1 MKRVAST
8 VLNVVCTS
16 RVLTSVTRHS
26 PQLSARASAE
36 CGFSWWFPVWTRPDS
51 QDNRPQWNWN
61 LNRENAVERLLF
73 LTREREMRYP
83 PSSSS
88 SVVVV
93 VVKPVFDGNP
103 ISLSFSLDT
112 SKFVGDWTVWWLHSH
127 VSFHL
132 PTCGG
137 ISSRCAIERERKKE
151 QKTPWH
157 TPVAHLFNFLILIF
171 SARSGILFFSI
182 NPETVKYKPNHT
194 HTDTHSKWRWVLKK
208 KKKKKKEP
216 TMFWL
221 CRCRPPRDDDD
232 PSPSNAAA
240 ALGARKMLYKTKMS
254 AHWATE
260 RYPVHLGDSALLVWA
275 VTYTKSWPLLR
286 RRRRRRRRLISPDTM
301 LFFILY
307 AYLNVLLLLL
317 VYLPVLNSRQTL

>member
-1 MKRVAST
+1 MLCVRV
-8 VLNVVCTS
+8 
-16 RVLTSVTRHS
+16 
-26 PQLSARASAE
+26 
-36 CGFSWWFPVWTRPDS
+36 GFSQVW
-51 QDNRPQWNWN
+51 QDTPPNCPRELQQNAVFRDGFQSELGLTAKTIGRSGIEISIEKMQWNVFCFW
-61 LNRENAVERLLF
+61 
-73 LTREREMRYP
+73 RERERCVIRP
-83 PSSSS
+83 RRRRRLLLLLSSQFSTVTQSLSLSLSTRRNSS
-88 SVVVV
+88 GIELFGGCILTCHSTCRRVEEFPVVV
-93 VVKPVFDGNP
+93 P
-103 ISLSFSLDT
+103 
-112 SKFVGDWTVWWLHSH
+112 
-127 VSFHL
+127 
-132 PTCGG
+132 
-137 ISSRCAIERERKKE
+137 SREKERKNKRPRD
-151 QKTPWH
+151 TLPLH
-157 TPVAHLFNFLILIF
+157 TYLIFLILIF

-216 TMFWL
+216 TVFWL